1 MSVSGGLMSHAYL
14 LSSDWSVLG
23 HPPAQ
28 PCDDSGPARKTVLCG
43 CGEWVG
49 LGMTHVLYRTNC
61 VWQCHSTCNGPF
73 SN

>member
-28 PCDDSGPARKTVLCG
+28 PCDDSGPARKTVLC
-43 CGEWVG
+43 
-49 LGMTHVLYRTNC
+49 
-61 VWQCHSTCNGPF
+61 
-73 SN
+73 